1 MNAIKAATIATAK
14 KERKAKAVKA
24 TAITKAAR
32 AVKVAATATAK
43 KEKLATAVA
52 SEYQKISTVL
62 ERVKVKVKKR
72 PLSAWTITNN
82 KRLKTQRD
90 TIQNM
95 PIWTEVDVKA
105 LELDQQMRAD
115 LPELEQCVA
124 NNETNKYVN
133 FVFIGMRTGLAS
145 INKKRKELEEYAR
158 IEKIDR

>member
-1 MNAIKAATIATAK
+1 M
-14 KERKAKAVKA
+14 
-24 TAITKAAR
+24 
-32 AVKVAATATAK
+32 
-43 KEKLATAVA
+43 
-52 SEYQKISTVL
+52 
-62 ERVKVKVKKR
+62 KVKKQ
-72 PLSAWTITNN
+72 PISAWTIITNN

>member
-1 MNAIKAATIATAK
+1 M
-14 KERKAKAVKA
+14 
-24 TAITKAAR
+24 
-32 AVKVAATATAK
+32 
-43 KEKLATAVA
+43 
-52 SEYQKISTVL
+52 
-62 ERVKVKVKKR
+62 KVKKQ
-72 PLSAWTITNN
+72 PLSAWTIITNN

-105 LELDQQMRAD
+105 LELDHQMRAD

-124 NNETNKYVN
+124 NNETNNKYVN